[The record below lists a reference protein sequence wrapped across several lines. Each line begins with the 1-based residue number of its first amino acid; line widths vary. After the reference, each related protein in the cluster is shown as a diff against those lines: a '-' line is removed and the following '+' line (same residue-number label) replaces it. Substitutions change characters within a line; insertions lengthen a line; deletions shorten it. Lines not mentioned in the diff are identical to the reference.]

1 MKEKSPFNLR
11 TKERKY
17 LGISN
22 MQDTKIKFYISPE
35 KKVQTYGKAYILG

>member
-1 MKEKSPFNLR
+1 MEEKSPFKLR

-17 LGISN
+17 LGISK

-35 KKVQTYGKAYILG
+35 KVQTYGKAYILG